1 MWAVAWQPVA
11 TGKTVH
17 HVWCVKATL
26 VSRDSPEQLI
36 IALEPEAASIYC
48 RKLRLHQML
57 DLGSITTVNGSCPK
71 ENIESGM
78 TPGTTFRFFSSC
90 FDFL

>member
-1 MWAVAWQPVA
+1 MRA
-11 TGKTVH
+11 
-17 HVWCVKATL
+17 CVQAAL

-57 DLGSITTVNGSCPK
+57 DLGSSTTVDGSCPK
-71 ENIESGM
+71 ENVESGM
-78 TPGTTFRFFSSC
+78 TPGAGRELRPSDDLELSTSMC
-90 FDFL
+90 

>member
-1 MWAVAWQPVA
+1 MSLSVSARRGSSQAA
-11 TGKTVH
+11 
-17 HVWCVKATL
+17 L

-57 DLGSITTVNGSCPK
+57 DLGSTTTVNGSCPK

-78 TPGTTFRFFSSC
+78 TPGTDLDLLSFCFS
-90 FDFL
+90 FVGDLEIPA